1 MKKII
6 LTFAVVVFCA
16 GLNAYGAQGYVFTPE
31 NTKAV
36 VSYNES
42 LQLKNIPYGNYLKYY
57 NFNSDKIDAEYV
69 KLSGNEEKNFLK
81 TLSKTQ
87 EEDYKY
93 VKKSKNLLKKAIGTR
108 FLKNIQTIFLR
119 ICSVII

>member
-1 MKKII
+1 M
-6 LTFAVVVFCA
+6 
-16 GLNAYGAQGYVFTPE
+16 
-31 NTKAV
+31 
-36 VSYNES
+36 SYNES

-93 VKKSKNLLKKAIGTR
+93 VKK
-108 FLKNIQTIFLR
+108 IQKTY
-119 ICSVII
+119 

>member
-1 MKKII
+1 MWNEKDYIN
-6 LTFAVVVFCA
+6 FCGCCFFA

-81 TLSKTQ
+81 L
-87 EEDYKY
+87 
-93 VKKSKNLLKKAIGTR
+93 
-108 FLKNIQTIFLR
+108 FLKHR
-119 ICSVII
+119 KKIINM